1 MYYECMKKMIIVTF
15 LTIIIFIGW
24 VVWYKNTSISEPL
37 NTQTLSQ
44 GTQMRFGEISIGLSS
59 VDDKSALLVILK
71 EGLTDSVSK
80 SVVAGDKVVIYD
92 YTINVSSVEKSFNPS
107 LLPGSSRGY
116 VKFTITNK

>member
-1 MYYECMKKMIIVTF
+1 MKKMIIVTF
-15 LTIIIFIGW
+15 LAIIIFIGW
-24 VVWYKNTSISEPL
+24 IVWYKNTSISEPA

-44 GTQMRFGEISIGLSS
+44 GTQMHFGEIFIGLSS
-59 VDDKSALLVILK
+59 VNDKSALLVIHK

-92 YTINVSSVEKSFNPS
+92 YTINVNSVKKSFNPS
-107 LLPGSSRGY
+107 LLPGSSHGY